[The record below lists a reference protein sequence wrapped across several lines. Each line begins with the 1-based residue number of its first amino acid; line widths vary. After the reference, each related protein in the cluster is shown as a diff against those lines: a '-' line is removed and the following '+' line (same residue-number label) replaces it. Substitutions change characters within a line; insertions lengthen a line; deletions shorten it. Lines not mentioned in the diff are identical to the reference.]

1 MLLVCLRPW
10 RLTTA
15 SVAGLGVRT
24 GARRAGGGGITTSGV
39 VDTVEGGGVVDTV
52 GDGGVVGRL
61 SASLL
66 LKMLLSRAAAAIIGI
81 SGLESVS
88 GWRAGVRCVAR
99 GNDDVTNDG
108 VGCIVS
114 GSGGVLSR
122 SESLLLSN
130 TAATASSH
138 VGIGLGRVGAVC
150 FGASGDRVTVV
161 IVSSGDGDDKI
172 GVGG

>member
-81 SGLESVS
+81 SGFESV
-88 GWRAGVRCVAR
+88 GEWRAGVRCCVAR
-99 GNDDVTNDG
+99 DNDDVTNDG
-108 VGCIVS
+108 VGGIVS
-114 GSGGVLSR
+114 GSGRWCPVQVRDICLDKRRKNRFIVLNGNPMHITD
-122 SESLLLSN
+122 LSN
-130 TAATASSH
+130 Q
-138 VGIGLGRVGAVC
+138 
-150 FGASGDRVTVV
+150 
-161 IVSSGDGDDKI
+161 
-172 GVGG
+172 